1 MNYEKQLD
9 MLRQLQLLELEILLE
24 VDRVCKK
31 HNITYYLGEGS
42 LLGAIRHNGF
52 IPWDDDI
59 DILMKREDYEKF
71 LQIAPVELGKDYFLQ
86 NSFSEKKFWVFF
98 SKVRLLRKTDF
109 NQLDISNLTE
119 HNGPYI
125 DVFPLD
131 YVPRKASFKQ
141 LYTAKKIKAYRY
153 ILFYKT
159 RALKKPKNKKRKLLY
174 YLSKFY
180 TVKHLHNELYKQST
194 KFNHKSH
201 KYLVNYCSYYNTTEQ
216 TIPVNF
222 YDEPKYVKF
231 EGHLLPVPN
240 KADYILTSIY
250 GDYMTLPPLE
260 KRVIKH
266 KFPAHLTS
274 KKLEFIT
281 KIDTEIKMKD
291 DIKISIIIPVYNSEK
306 YVVETLKSLDNQTF
320 PYHELI
326 IINDGSTDNSEQ
338 VIKNYIKNKKNVKYI
353 AQENKKQGYTR
364 NLGVKKATGNY
375 IMFLDA
381 DDFIEPRTLELCVE
395 KVKEEDPD
403 FVNFEWKKYLDEK
416 NTFLYDRVNKK
427 IDGKDILLDDEC
439 KLLLTEKLYYTVTR
453 LYRKN
458 FLIDNDIKYGEGYFY
473 EDHVFFIKTALKAK
487 KISLIH
493 SPLYCYRIHSKA
505 TTKDK
510 FDTDIHC
517 TSLIKSIQDTFNI
530 ENVDNN
536 SFSYILNHILERFIT
551 IYRTRT
557 PNEFKEQFVL
567 NFFNLMNDKE
577 VFYHSSL
584 NSKWKKLLK
593 EQVIKTKNVKKFV
606 KIITKF
612 SIKNKLTKEYK
623 KFKKYVKNWKY
634 IYYKLNIKG
643 KIYKDSILF
652 MGFDYRYAGNS
663 KYLFEQMLEK
673 YPNNKYYF
681 VTDDKN
687 IKNRIKPN
695 SLKFYRYLARCKIII
710 LESWIFKYL
719 SKRND
724 QVWLQT
730 WHATTVKKLLFDTSE
745 NLTMK
750 KNPHQ
755 KILKYKEILNWNYL
769 IVDSKTIVP
778 YFETAF
784 MLKKDQI
791 LPFGYP
797 RVKYLL
803 ENKNN
808 ENKKNDIKL
817 SFGLPLDKKIVLYA
831 PTWRDYNVGVNDY
844 SLNFSYLLDL
854 EKLQDLLGEDYVVV
868 FKDHNFKSKTDNL
881 KGNYINGNNFET
893 QDIILASDYV
903 ISVYSSIV
911 FDAMAI
917 DIPILIYANDIM
929 EYEKCRGVY
938 KDIFNDLLTYAVKDE
953 EDLTKKIKS
962 YKIDK
967 KYETIKNKY
976 CYQENNDQLLN
987 FLNELLK

>member
-1 MNYEKQLD
+1 
-9 MLRQLQLLELEILLE
+9 
-24 VDRVCKK
+24 
-31 HNITYYLGEGS
+31 
-42 LLGAIRHNGF
+42 
-52 IPWDDDI
+52 
-59 DILMKREDYEKF
+59 
-71 LQIAPVELGKDYFLQ
+71 
-86 NSFSEKKFWVFF
+86 
-98 SKVRLLRKTDF
+98 
-109 NQLDISNLTE
+109 
-119 HNGPYI
+119 
-125 DVFPLD
+125 
-131 YVPRKASFKQ
+131 
-141 LYTAKKIKAYRY
+141 
-153 ILFYKT
+153 
-159 RALKKPKNKKRKLLY
+159 
-174 YLSKFY
+174 
-180 TVKHLHNELYKQST
+180 
-194 KFNHKSH
+194 
-201 KYLVNYCSYYNTTEQ
+201 
-216 TIPVNF
+216 
-222 YDEPKYVKF
+222 
-231 EGHLLPVPN
+231 
-240 KADYILTSIY
+240 
-250 GDYMTLPPLE
+250 
-260 KRVIKH
+260 
-266 KFPAHLTS
+266 
-274 KKLEFIT
+274 
-281 KIDTEIKMKD
+281 
-291 DIKISIIIPVYNSEK
+291 
-306 YVVETLKSLDNQTF
+306 
-320 PYHELI
+320 
-326 IINDGSTDNSEQ
+326 
-338 VIKNYIKNKKNVKYI
+338 
-353 AQENKKQGYTR
+353 
-364 NLGVKKATGNY
+364 
-375 IMFLDA
+375 
-381 DDFIEPRTLELCVE
+381 
-395 KVKEEDPD
+395 
-403 FVNFEWKKYLDEK
+403 
-416 NTFLYDRVNKK
+416 
-427 IDGKDILLDDEC
+427 
-439 KLLLTEKLYYTVTR
+439 
-453 LYRKN
+453 
-458 FLIDNDIKYGEGYFY
+458 
-473 EDHVFFIKTALKAK
+473 
-487 KISLIH
+487 
-493 SPLYCYRIHSKA
+493 
-505 TTKDK
+505 
-510 FDTDIHC
+510 
-517 TSLIKSIQDTFNI
+517 
-530 ENVDNN
+530 
-536 SFSYILNHILERFIT
+536 
-551 IYRTRT
+551 
-557 PNEFKEQFVL
+557 
-567 NFFNLMNDKE
+567 
-577 VFYHSSL
+577 
-584 NSKWKKLLK
+584 
-593 EQVIKTKNVKKFV
+593 
-606 KIITKF
+606 
-612 SIKNKLTKEYK
+612 
-623 KFKKYVKNWKY
+623 
-634 IYYKLNIKG
+634 
-643 KIYKDSILF
+643 

-903 ISVYSSIV
+903 ISDYSSIV